1 MVKHLKKVCKTII
14 SMLIKFVGFDHI
26 FPESEVFIMGN
37 SLLKTERKKHLIV
50 RPFPERD
57 EELEDIFRTYDFE
70 LMVYFSNYI
79 TFHGT
84 MEGEAEKL
92 RKVLSYCKRSKEIH
106 VIYLTGPE
114 AGYAATTGKTL
125 LVRGAENLCCQY
137 GKMYQIP
144 VKIVRIPYLY
154 SGVYKE
160 DYFYKMF
167 AAIRS
172 GEPVEIQESPDQ
184 PLQFLN
190 SMDLAELLEK
200 MSDNWDEEY
209 HYLNVPNVFSNTFR
223 ELEQKIKEIDASVR
237 IENKGLIPV
246 EKIPPDD
253 KVVRFK
259 YGWFPKISLL
269 EDFSDI
275 YDQYLDSIGEKE
287 RRIDRWKIWLDKHRP
302 IVKIVELVI
311 GFFLFEFLNHLAGN
325 QAQFKMIDLRLV
337 FIVLFG
343 SLYGINYGIAAAA
356 LETISLLAAYE
367 REGIGWTTLFY
378 EPSNWI
384 PFIFYFAVGAI
395 CGYVR
400 MKNKENIE
408 FVTDE
413 NKLIQEKFLF
423 MRDMYQDSLYDKR
436 TYKKQIMGSRDSFGK
451 IFDITRKLDTV
462 LPQELFIE
470 TIHVME
476 DMLENHAVAVYSLGK
491 NSEFGRLEI
500 ASKEIRSE
508 FPNSIRISKYQAAIS
523 ELEDGNVWVNREL
536 LPDYPAY
543 MAGIRKN
550 KELVMIVCIKEVR
563 SDQMTLY
570 YMNLFK
576 ILCGLVEVALL
587 RALEY
592 QEAAKNMQYVE
603 GTHILKTSYFME
615 RLETFHAM
623 QDEMVASYILLR
635 LEHPGKSKEEV
646 DQILQHLIRANDVW
660 GISEEGELYLI
671 LSQTDKESLPIVSGR
686 LKKAGIITYETG
698 IAQIA
703 RGGGEV

>member
-1 MVKHLKKVCKTII
+1 
-14 SMLIKFVGFDHI
+14 
-26 FPESEVFIMGN
+26 
-37 SLLKTERKKHLIV
+37 
-50 RPFPERD
+50 
-57 EELEDIFRTYDFE
+57 
-70 LMVYFSNYI
+70 
-79 TFHGT
+79 
-84 MEGEAEKL
+84 
-92 RKVLSYCKRSKEIH
+92 
-106 VIYLTGPE
+106 
-114 AGYAATTGKTL
+114 
-125 LVRGAENLCCQY
+125 
-137 GKMYQIP
+137 MYQIP

-184 PLQFLN
+184 QLQFLN

-302 IVKIVELVI
+302 IVKIVELVV

-367 REGIGWTTLFY
+367 REGVGWTTLFY

-635 LEHPGKSKEEV
+635 LEHPGKSKEEA

>member
-1 MVKHLKKVCKTII
+1 MRVLLVGNTGYITKE
-14 SMLIKFVGFDHI
+14 FVQEA

-37 SLLKTERKKHLIV
+37 SLLKTERKKHLNV

-184 PLQFLN
+184 PFQFLN

-302 IVKIVELVI
+302 IVKIVELVV

-367 REGIGWTTLFY
+367 REGVGWTTLFY

-603 GTHILKTSYFME
+603 GTHTLKTSYFME

-635 LEHPGKSKEEV
+635 LEHPGKSKEEA

>member
-1 MVKHLKKVCKTII
+1 MRVLLVGNTGYITKE
-14 SMLIKFVGFDHI
+14 FVQEA

-37 SLLKTERKKHLIV
+37 SLLKTERKKHLNV
-50 RPFPERD
+50 RPFPEQD

-84 MEGEAEKL
+84 MEGEAERL

-172 GEPVEIQESPDQ
+172 GEPVEIQESPNQ
-184 PLQFLN
+184 QLQFLN

-302 IVKIVELVI
+302 IVKIVELVV

-367 REGIGWTTLFY
+367 REGVGWTTLFY

-635 LEHPGKSKEEV
+635 LEHPGKSKEEA

>member
-1 MVKHLKKVCKTII
+1 MRVLLVGNTGYITKE
-14 SMLIKFVGFDHI
+14 FVQEA

-190 SMDLAELLEK
+190 SMDLAEFLEK

-237 IENKGLIPV
+237 IENKGLTPV

-259 YGWFPKISLL
+259 YGWFPKVSLL

-311 GFFLFEFLNHLAGN
+311 GFFLFEILNHLAGN

-356 LETISLLAAYE
+356 LETVSLLAAYE
-367 REGIGWTTLFY
+367 REGVGWTTLFY

-635 LEHPGKSKEEV
+635 LEHPGKSKEEA

-686 LKKAGIITYETG
+686 LKKAGIITHETG

>member
-1 MVKHLKKVCKTII
+1 MRVLLVGNTGYITKE
-14 SMLIKFVGFDHI
+14 FVQEA

-367 REGIGWTTLFY
+367 REGVGWTTLFY

-635 LEHPGKSKEEV
+635 LEHQGKSKEEA
-646 DQILQHLIRANDVW
+646 DQILQNLIRANDVW

>member
-1 MVKHLKKVCKTII
+1 MRVLLVGNTGYITKE
-14 SMLIKFVGFDHI
+14 FVQEA

-172 GEPVEIQESPDQ
+172 GEPVEIQESHDQ

-367 REGIGWTTLFY
+367 REGVGWTTLFY

-635 LEHPGKSKEEV
+635 LEHPGKSKEEA
-646 DQILQHLIRANDVW
+646 DQILQNLIRANDVW

>member
-1 MVKHLKKVCKTII
+1 MRVLLVGNTGYITKE
-14 SMLIKFVGFDHI
+14 FVQEA

-50 RPFPERD
+50 RPFPKRD

-190 SMDLAELLEK
+190 SMDLAEFLEK

-237 IENKGLIPV
+237 IENKGLTPV

-259 YGWFPKISLL
+259 YGWFPKVSLL

-356 LETISLLAAYE
+356 LETVSLLAAYE
-367 REGIGWTTLFY
+367 REGVGWTTLFY

-635 LEHPGKSKEEV
+635 LEHPGKSKEEA

-686 LKKAGIITYETG
+686 LKKAGIITHETG

>member
-1 MVKHLKKVCKTII
+1 MRVLLVGNTGYITKE
-14 SMLIKFVGFDHI
+14 FVQEA

-50 RPFPERD
+50 RPFPKRD

-190 SMDLAELLEK
+190 SMDLAEFLEK

-302 IVKIVELVI
+302 IVKIV
-311 GFFLFEFLNHLAGN
+311 
-325 QAQFKMIDLRLV
+325 
-337 FIVLFG
+337 LFG

-367 REGIGWTTLFY
+367 REGVGWTTLFY

-508 FPNSIRISKYQAAIS
+508 FPNSMRISKYQAAIS

-550 KELVMIVCIKEVR
+550 KELVMIVCIKDVR

-635 LEHPGKSKEEV
+635 LEHPGKSKEEA

-686 LKKAGIITYETG
+686 LKKAGIITHETG

>member
-1 MVKHLKKVCKTII
+1 MRVLLVGNTGYITKE
-14 SMLIKFVGFDHI
+14 FVQEA

-37 SLLKTERKKHLIV
+37 SLLKTERKKHLNV

-57 EELEDIFRTYDFE
+57 EELEDIFHTYDFE

-343 SLYGINYGIAAAA
+343 SLYGLGYGIAGAAA
-356 LETISLLAAYE
+356 QTVSLLLAYE
-367 REGIGWTTLFY
+367 SQGTKWYTLFY
-378 EPSNWI
+378 EPANWI
-384 PFIFYFAVGAI
+384 PFIFYFAAGAV

-400 MKNKENIE
+400 MKNRENLE
-408 FVTDE
+408 FISEE
-413 NKLIQEKFLF
+413 NQLIREKFLF
-423 MRDMYQDSLYDKR
+423 MRDLYQATLQDKKR
-436 TYKKQIMGSRDSFGK
+436 YKKQILGSKDSFGK
-451 IFDITRKLDTV
+451 IFDITRKLDIV
-462 LPQELFIE
+462 QPEELFIE
-470 TIHVME
+470 TMHIME
-476 DMLENHAVAVYSLGK
+476 EVLENETFAFYSLSQK
-491 NSEFGRLEI
+491 NGYGRLEA
-500 ASKEIRSE
+500 ASPKSQGMYSASVRLSE
-508 FPNSIRISKYQAAIS
+508 YTLA
-523 ELEDGNVWVNREL
+523 LETLEKGQVWANR
-536 LPDYPAY
+536 DFVKGYPMY
-543 MAGIRKN
+543 MAGIRK
-550 KELVMIVCIKEVR
+550 EGSLVMLICIQEVKNG
-563 SDQMTLY
+563 QLTLY
-570 YMNLFK
+570 YMNLFQ
-576 ILCGLVEVALL
+576 ILCGLVETSLL

-592 QEAAKNMQYVE
+592 QEATEYKKYVE
-603 GTHILKTSYFME
+603 NTRILKPEYFE
-615 RLETFHAM
+615 KSLELQHSM
-623 QDEMVASYILLR
+623 REQKMASYILLKLKYGNMTIEDADEALDR
-635 LEHPGKSKEEV
+635 C
-646 DQILQHLIRANDVW
+646 IRENDIR
-660 GISEEGELYLI
+660 GISPEGELYLI
-671 LSQTDKESLPIVSGR
+671 LTQADDKALPVILER
-686 LKKAGIITYETG
+686 LKRNGFDGKVLDVPVGKETAGVES
-698 IAQIA
+698 
-703 RGGGEV
+703 

>member
-1 MVKHLKKVCKTII
+1 MRVLLVGNTGYITKE
-14 SMLIKFVGFDHI
+14 FVQEA

-50 RPFPERD
+50 RPFPKRD

-190 SMDLAELLEK
+190 SMDLAEFLEK

-237 IENKGLIPV
+237 IENKGLTPV

-259 YGWFPKISLL
+259 YGWFPKVSLL

-287 RRIDRWKIWLDKHRP
+287 RRIDRWKIWLDKHRS

-311 GFFLFEFLNHLAGN
+311 GFFLFEILNHLAGN

-356 LETISLLAAYE
+356 LETVSLLAAYE
-367 REGIGWTTLFY
+367 REGVGWTTLFY

-635 LEHPGKSKEEV
+635 LEHPGKSKEEA
-646 DQILQHLIRANDVW
+646 DQILQNLIRANDVW

>member
-1 MVKHLKKVCKTII
+1 MRVLLVGNTGYITKE
-14 SMLIKFVGFDHI
+14 FVQEA

-37 SLLKTERKKHLIV
+37 SLLKTERKKHLNV

-190 SMDLAELLEK
+190 FMDLAELLEK

-635 LEHPGKSKEEV
+635 LEHPGKSKEEA

-686 LKKAGIITYETG
+686 LKKAGIITHETG

>member
-1 MVKHLKKVCKTII
+1 MRVLLVGNTGYITKE
-14 SMLIKFVGFDHI
+14 FVQEA

-37 SLLKTERKKHLIV
+37 SLLKTERKKHLNV

-70 LMVYFSNYI
+70 FMVYFSNYI

-190 SMDLAELLEK
+190 SMDLAEFLEK

-237 IENKGLIPV
+237 IENKGLTPV

-259 YGWFPKISLL
+259 YGWFPKVSLL

-287 RRIDRWKIWLDKHRP
+287 RRIDRWKIWLDKHRS

-311 GFFLFEFLNHLAGN
+311 GFFLFEILNHLAGN

-356 LETISLLAAYE
+356 LETVSLLAAYE
-367 REGIGWTTLFY
+367 REGVGWTTLFY

-550 KELVMIVCIKEVR
+550 KELVMIVCIKDVR

-635 LEHPGKSKEEV
+635 LEHPGKSKEEA

-686 LKKAGIITYETG
+686 LKKAGIITHETG

>member
-1 MVKHLKKVCKTII
+1 MRVLLVGNTGYITKE
-14 SMLIKFVGFDHI
+14 FVQEA

-37 SLLKTERKKHLIV
+37 SLLKTERKKHLNV

-190 SMDLAELLEK
+190 SMDLSELLEK

-302 IVKIVELVI
+302 IVKIVELVV

-356 LETISLLAAYE
+356 LETVSLLAAYE
-367 REGIGWTTLFY
+367 REGVGWTTLFY

-635 LEHPGKSKEEV
+635 LEHPGKSKEET

-686 LKKAGIITYETG
+686 LKKAGIITHETG

>member
-1 MVKHLKKVCKTII
+1 MRVLLVGNTGYITKE
-14 SMLIKFVGFDHI
+14 FVQEA

-37 SLLKTERKKHLIV
+37 SLLKTERKKHLNV
-50 RPFPERD
+50 RPFPEQD

-84 MEGEAEKL
+84 MEGEAERL

-190 SMDLAELLEK
+190 SMDLAEFLEK

-302 IVKIVELVI
+302 IVKIVELVV

-367 REGIGWTTLFY
+367 REGVGWTTLFY

-508 FPNSIRISKYQAAIS
+508 FPTSIRISKYQAAIS

-615 RLETFHAM
+615 RLETLHAM

-635 LEHPGKSKEEV
+635 LEHPGKSKEET

-686 LKKAGIITYETG
+686 LKKAGIITHETG

>member
-1 MVKHLKKVCKTII
+1 MRVLLVGNTGYITKE
-14 SMLIKFVGFDHI
+14 FVQEA

-37 SLLKTERKKHLIV
+37 SLLKTERKKHLNV

-190 SMDLAELLEK
+190 SMDLAEFLEK

-237 IENKGLIPV
+237 IENKGLTPV

-259 YGWFPKISLL
+259 YGWFPKVSLL

-287 RRIDRWKIWLDKHRP
+287 RRIDRWKIWLDKHRS

-311 GFFLFEFLNHLAGN
+311 GFFLFEILNHLAGN

-635 LEHPGKSKEEV
+635 LEHPGKSKEEA

-686 LKKAGIITYETG
+686 LKKAGIITHETG

>member
-1 MVKHLKKVCKTII
+1 M
-14 SMLIKFVGFDHI
+14 
-26 FPESEVFIMGN
+26 
-37 SLLKTERKKHLIV
+37 
-50 RPFPERD
+50 
-57 EELEDIFRTYDFE
+57 
-70 LMVYFSNYI
+70 
-79 TFHGT
+79 
-84 MEGEAEKL
+84 
-92 RKVLSYCKRSKEIH
+92 
-106 VIYLTGPE
+106 
-114 AGYAATTGKTL
+114 
-125 LVRGAENLCCQY
+125 
-137 GKMYQIP
+137 
-144 VKIVRIPYLY
+144 
-154 SGVYKE
+154 
-160 DYFYKMF
+160 
-167 AAIRS
+167 
-172 GEPVEIQESPDQ
+172 
-184 PLQFLN
+184 
-190 SMDLAELLEK
+190 
-200 MSDNWDEEY
+200 
-209 HYLNVPNVFSNTFR
+209 
-223 ELEQKIKEIDASVR
+223 
-237 IENKGLIPV
+237 
-246 EKIPPDD
+246 
-253 KVVRFK
+253 
-259 YGWFPKISLL
+259 
-269 EDFSDI
+269 
-275 YDQYLDSIGEKE
+275 
-287 RRIDRWKIWLDKHRP
+287 
-302 IVKIVELVI
+302 
-311 GFFLFEFLNHLAGN
+311 NHLAGN

-356 LETISLLAAYE
+356 LETVSLLAAYE
-367 REGIGWTTLFY
+367 REGVGWTTLFY

-523 ELEDGNVWVNREL
+523 ELEDGNVWVNCEL

-635 LEHPGKSKEEV
+635 LEHPGKSKEEA
-646 DQILQHLIRANDVW
+646 DQILQNLIRANDVW